1 MVVTIGRQPRREL
14 DRRDERALDH
24 VLVGDSGPDGES
36 AERRAELGVV
46 VANAFV
52 HLGDAPQGSVYRVEL
67 SVCIVGVVGK
77 A

>member
-36 AERRAELGVV
+36 AERRAELGLV

-67 SVCIVGVVGK
+67 SVCIVGFVGK

>member
-1 MVVTIGRQPRREL
+1 MTIGRQPRREL
-14 DRRDERALDH
+14 HRRRERALDD
-24 VLVGDSGPDGES
+24 VSVGDSLPDGES
-36 AERRAELGVV
+36 GERRAELGGV

-52 HLGDAPQGSVYRVEL
+52 HLGDAPQGSVDRVEL